1 MGEKST
7 KPALARA
14 VVGGRH
20 VCLADQPAAVGKPR
34 PATEQAEPKVEV
46 IRDGNL
52 VRAVEVV
59 CPCGERIRIRF
70 DYD

>member
-1 MGEKST
+1 MADGPT

-34 PATEQAEPKVEV
+34 PATAKAEPTVEV
-46 IRDGNL
+46 IRDGTL
-52 VRAVEVV
+52 VRAVEIV
-59 CPCGERIRIRF
+59 CPCGERIRVRF